1 MIWKGNLPRQHSLQK
16 VFAQEDPKEIM
27 MYGTVTMNLA
37 KENVVLDWASR
48 MKLEEQNGELKV
60 KEYQVYGVH
69 CFYP

>member
-1 MIWKGNLPRQHSLQK
+1 
-16 VFAQEDPKEIM
+16 M